1 MTVSS
6 SVARVLIK
14 INRIQD
20 DKSRVGRFGGCP
32 VGVVRVLYAGV
43 ISLIVAFYG
52 RKTNTYI
59 TQSSERAVK
68 TYNDCLE
75 AEREI
80 NDSEQMSVPGCG
92 FQLN

>member
-1 MTVSS
+1 M
-6 SVARVLIK
+6 LIK
-14 INRIQD
+14 IKRIQD
-20 DKSRVGRFGGCP
+20 DKSRVGSSGGGP
-32 VGVVRVLYAGV
+32 GGVVRVLYAGV
-43 ISLIVAFYG
+43 IRLIVVFYS

-59 TQSSERAVK
+59 NQSSERAVK
-68 TYNDCLE
+68 TYNGCLE